1 MTSGAY
7 FWLLWAFLLYWVC
20 DSTKRYNRYHEYY
33 WSFYETRNKPCV
45 KHREFIFIL
54 NRGTHRTC
62 ARQHFAKFS
71 QTHVFHFR
79 CPCVRVL
86 IAKHLAHHLA
96 GRTLFKNVKIYNN
109 FSDFLSLSNH
119 IDEDM
124 ASKLANYVE
133 FKVNGFPIAKP
144 QSPDQMAYTWVPL
157 QLNKPM
163 KIQMTFNR
171 WYASSLL
178 SLVKAKVALP
188 SWTSS
193 RLVTLL
199 DLLSLDICYE
209 RSLEATPD
217 DEYFIADIIC
227 QNSTITKIINEPK
240 SDSVY
245 DLVKNYGTPGFF
257 NLSINLPRVD
267 VEGAEKA

>member
-1 MTSGAY
+1 MKQEISRALSTVSLFLFLTGAHTAPAQDSILQSLVKRMSSTSDA
-7 FWLLWAFLLYWVC
+7 LACESSL
-20 DSTKRYNRYHEYY
+20 
-33 WSFYETRNKPCV
+33 
-45 KHREFIFIL
+45 
-54 NRGTHRTC
+54 
-62 ARQHFAKFS
+62 Q
-71 QTHVFHFR
+71 Q
-79 CPCVRVL
+79 
-86 IAKHLAHHLA
+86 KHLAHHLA

-209 RSLEATPD
+209 
-217 DEYFIADIIC
+217 
-227 QNSTITKIINEPK
+227 
-240 SDSVY
+240 
-245 DLVKNYGTPGFF
+245 
-257 NLSINLPRVD
+257 
-267 VEGAEKA
+267 

>member
-1 MTSGAY
+1 MKQEMSRALSTVNLFLFLSLAHTATAQESILQSLVKRISPTSDA
-7 FWLLWAFLLYWVC
+7 LASESSL
-20 DSTKRYNRYHEYY
+20 
-33 WSFYETRNKPCV
+33 
-45 KHREFIFIL
+45 
-54 NRGTHRTC
+54 
-62 ARQHFAKFS
+62 Q
-71 QTHVFHFR
+71 Q
-79 CPCVRVL
+79 
-86 IAKHLAHHLA
+86 KHLAHHLA

-124 ASKLANYVE
+124 ASKLANFVE

-144 QSPDQMAYTWVPL
+144 KSPEQLAYTWVPL

-178 SLVKAKVALP
+178 SLIKSKVALP
-188 SWTSS
+188 NWTSS

-199 DLLSLDICYE
+199 DLVSLDISYE
-209 RSLEATPD
+209 RSLESTPD

-227 QNSTITKIINEPK
+227 QNNTITKIINEPK

-245 DLVKNYGTPGFF
+245 DLVKNYGSPGFF
-257 NLSINLPRVD
+257 NLTINLPRV
-267 VEGAEKA
+267 EIEQPS